1 MFPKLAFLVIVL
13 GVFGSSL
20 LAMRQ
25 SRLQAY
31 SELAQTQLRIRQQDE
46 HLLNVRSRI
55 AQAVAPTNVQRL
67 AANVGPLKP
76 LVPERT
82 FTPTYAGRIPTEA
95 EPRIVPQP
103 RTVRAE
109 PTFAANTPAPAPG
122 RGSARVEPASSKR
135 PTARPDAN
143 QTPTTK
149 APAAKTPATKAP
161 ARTGSAKAPASRDRV
176 AAGSSAKAPTK
187 APAKTAAQT
196 RAAQPKGQTA
206 SAKPKSDPKPA
217 QRPMQKVAL
226 GDARSPGAEPRP

>member
-103 RTVRAE
+103 RTLRSE
-109 PTFAANTPAPAPG
+109 PVIAANTPAPGSG
-122 RGSARVEPASSKR
+122 RGAARVEPASTKLR
-135 PTARPDAN
+135 
-143 QTPTTK
+143 TPKAPAPK
-149 APAAKTPATKAP
+149 APAAKAPASKPEPAAAKSTP
-161 ARTGSAKAPASRDRV
+161 ARTGSAKSPAPRDRV
-176 AAGSSAKAPTK
+176 ASAQAGTK
-187 APAKTAAQT
+187 S
-196 RAAQPKGQTA
+196 QPKSVSA
-206 SAKPKSDPKPA
+206 SKSDPKPA

-226 GDARSPGAEPRP
+226 GDTRTPGAEHRP